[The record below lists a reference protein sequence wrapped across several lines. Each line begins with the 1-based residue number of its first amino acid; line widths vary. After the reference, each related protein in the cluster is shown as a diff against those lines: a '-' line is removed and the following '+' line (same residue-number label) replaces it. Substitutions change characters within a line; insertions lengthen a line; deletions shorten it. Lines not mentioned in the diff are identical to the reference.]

1 MPVLRSRRKPT
12 QSRKDPADAPLP
24 DLNCVA
30 RRDFRGA
37 PGFQPAPSL
46 TMATRPRGD
55 GFHYQGEHTQ
65 MTSFAARS
73 GSRAIATLLALAAVA
88 ALVAIGAPRA
98 HAGVGVTCPDKFTV
112 SKKASVDNT
121 SFAAGQYTVKVKRMT
136 CDSAKSYFD
145 VFLDQ
150 GKTSK
155 GWKLNGRKGKFRN
168 KNRGLAFRVTRS
180 GGGGGGGGG
189 GGTTCNFQVLNNDK
203 IDNLNVP
210 KGNYQL
216 TAKRM
221 PCTGDKNPGT
231 ASYFFRQFLSAP
243 GNKLPAGWRLNKA
256 QQKFT
261 NASKNVAFSIK
272 RVGS

>member
-1 MPVLRSRRKPT
+1 
-12 QSRKDPADAPLP
+12 
-24 DLNCVA
+24 
-30 RRDFRGA
+30 
-37 PGFQPAPSL
+37 
-46 TMATRPRGD
+46 
-55 GFHYQGEHTQ
+55 
-65 MTSFAARS
+65 MTSFAARR
-73 GSRAIATLLALAAVA
+73 GLRPAAMLFALTAVA
-88 ALVAIGAPRA
+88 ALVAIAAPRA

-112 SKKASVDNT
+112 SKRASIGNT

-168 KNRGLAFRVTRS
+168 KDRGLAFRVTRS

-203 IDNLNVP
+203 IGPLNVP

-216 TAKRM
+216 TANRM
-221 PCTGDKNPGT
+221 PCTGDKTAGT
-231 ASYFFRQFLSAP
+231 ASFYFRQFLSAP
-243 GNKLPAGWRLNKA
+243 GNKLPSGWRVNVDR
-256 QQKFT
+256 QKFT

-272 RVGS
+272 KVGS